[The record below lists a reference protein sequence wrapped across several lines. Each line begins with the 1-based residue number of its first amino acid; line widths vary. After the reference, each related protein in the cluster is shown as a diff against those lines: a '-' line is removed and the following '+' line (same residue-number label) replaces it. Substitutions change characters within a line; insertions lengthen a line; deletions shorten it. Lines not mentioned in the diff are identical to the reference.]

1 MTEGEARPWRI
12 EEGAVGPRAAETIEG
27 APAARPN
34 GQGRSGCRGI
44 EGAPDSFDLVHP
56 RCVREA
62 ELDYEEGLELW
73 KAGDPEGAR
82 DALRYALQACHDNL
96 WVHVA
101 LGRIALEEFRDP
113 GLARGHFGY
122 AVELVRKSLREDF
135 RGRLPTDRRANR
147 PFYDALDGLIQS
159 LCALGKAGEADVLKA
174 LRDRL
179 KTGQAGR

>member
-1 MTEGEARPWRI
+1 MHVDEGPGQR
-12 EEGAVGPRAAETIEG
+12 
-27 APAARPN
+27 
-34 GQGRSGCRGI
+34 QGRGAFMGNRG
-44 EGAPDSFDLVHP
+44 EGGRPPGRGDARRLPGGKGDRPGPIGLARVEGVPDSFDLVHP

-62 ELDYEEGLELW
+62 ELDYQEGMELW

-101 LGRIALEEFRDP
+101 LGRIALDEFRDP

-122 AVELVRKSLREDF
+122 AVELVRHSLREDF
-135 RGRLPTDRRANR
+135 RSRLPTDPRANR

-159 LCALGKAGEADVLKA
+159 LLA
-174 LRDRL
+174 
-179 KTGQAGR
+179 